1 MPSFMYSMFTFNHYY
16 KLGKIYFIISHNN
29 NLENNTISQL
39 NIYCLNSATLITEI
53 LHAEH
58 WLHMFFI
65 NNKSDMLDFKSKFQ
79 APPVEHK

>member
-58 WLHMFFI
+58 
-65 NNKSDMLDFKSKFQ
+65 
-79 APPVEHK
+79 